1 MTSSLPE
8 TRAPGTGG
16 CPARHGTLPSV
27 GGRADGAAA
36 VPPVA
41 VAPPMV
47 SAAESPPSGEAKPP
61 LAVPPVAAAL
71 TTFAILTTFEGQAVY
86 RVLSPGSAA
95 FRVGDVFRFAFG
107 SRSTRAR
114 QP

>member
-1 MTSSLPE
+1 MSSSLPPN
-8 TRAPGTGG
+8 RAPGTGG

-36 VPPVA
+36 VPPAA

-61 LAVPPVAAAL
+61 LAVPPVAAA
-71 TTFAILTTFEGQAVY
+71 LTTFEGQAVY

>member
-1 MTSSLPE
+1 MTDKLPP

-16 CPARHGTLPSV
+16 CPARHGRLPTV

-36 VPPVA
+36 VPPAA

-47 SAAESPPSGEAKPP
+47 SAAESPPSWQASPP
-61 LAVPPVAAAL
+61 HAAPPVAAAL
-71 TTFAILTTFEGQAVY
+71 TTFAILTTFEGQAVFKI
-86 RVLSPGSAA
+86 LSPGSPK
-95 FRVGDVFRFAFG
+95 FRAGDVLRFAYG